1 VALNFASLLKILPG
15 KKAAK
20 GGVSS
25 TPTFNPQQTANV
37 LTVPQYRDHLTDIFA
52 SRTADDSRTLLKNLF
67 KNDPDVSATVSS
79 YLTLA
84 NTPMRILVRDLNDQ
98 IDREATKQLYA
109 AIKLLTRR
117 IDYTQGFTLKPSLKT
132 INESL
137 RYLLL
142 LRGGIGAELVLDK
155 ALAPSE
161 VRLVD
166 MMTVEW
172 YEKAAGQYKPVQK
185 PRGSNTEINLDI
197 PTFFTSFFRRD
208 PTDIYTTSHF
218 VAAIN
223 AISARQQVV
232 NDLYRI
238 MQFTGFPRIDVSI
251 VEEVVAKNAPAK
263 VKADPAQLRAWM
275 MDRRAEIE
283 SLVGTMRADQAFI
296 HWDSIEPKILNEKNP
311 GAGIDVSSVI
321 EVLNAQNQAGLKTMA
336 TIIGRGTSGVNTAS
350 VEARIAAMNADELNE
365 PLAEMWQ
372 GLFSFMLHMQGYQGF
387 VDVTFEPVEMRPQ
400 LELEPQ
406 KTMKQARLLQDLSLG
421 NITDEEYH
429 LEMYNRL
436 PPDGAAELSGTGFMN
451 AATASVDAEGV
462 SPNGD
467 PLGRGLASPDSKSA
481 RSNTVK
487 RASSSR

>member
-1 VALNFASLLKILPG
+1 
-15 KKAAK
+15 
-20 GGVSS
+20 
-25 TPTFNPQQTANV
+25 
-37 LTVPQYRDHLTDIFA
+37 
-52 SRTADDSRTLLKNLF
+52 
-67 KNDPDVSATVSS
+67 
-79 YLTLA
+79 
-84 NTPMRILVRDLNDQ
+84 
-98 IDREATKQLYA
+98 
-109 AIKLLTRR
+109 
-117 IDYTQGFTLKPSLKT
+117 
-132 INESL
+132 
-137 RYLLL
+137 
-142 LRGGIGAELVLDK
+142 
-155 ALAPSE
+155 
-161 VRLVD
+161 
-166 MMTVEW
+166 
-172 YEKAAGQYKPVQK
+172 
-185 PRGSNTEINLDI
+185 
-197 PTFFTSFFRRD
+197 
-208 PTDIYTTSHF
+208 
-218 VAAIN
+218 
-223 AISARQQVV
+223 
-232 NDLYRI
+232 
-238 MQFTGFPRIDVSI
+238 
-251 VEEVVAKNAPAK
+251 
-263 VKADPAQLRAWM
+263 
-275 MDRRAEIE
+275 
-283 SLVGTMRADQAFI
+283 
-296 HWDSIEPKILNEKNP
+296 
-311 GAGIDVSSVI
+311 VI